1 MGGTLKIATFNVEN
15 LFRRAKVFNL
25 EEWRDG
31 DEILAK
37 VDQLRLQLFDE
48 KEPYDGKKKAYDGK
62 KILDLYNE
70 LKDFIDIKEV
80 REKLFKRR
88 NFKIVGVKAK
98 GENDWDGFIAFK
110 AANFSEITRMNT
122 AQVVNSVSADIISLI
137 EVEDKTTL
145 DTFNSK
151 LIKKKYPYS
160 MLIDAFDPR
169 GIDVSLLSRLEMCDI
184 RTHMFEKDKRSPIF
198 SRDCLEVTIKLPGD
212 DFLYVFVNHFKSQGY
227 GSQEQNDAK
236 RFRQAQRVVDIIGER
251 KHDLTKDKVVVLGDF
266 NAPPESKSL
275 SPLMNLTGL
284 RDVLALKITNT
295 EDRWTYPYYTK
306 QQLDF
311 ILVSEPLQKAC
322 KQAGVE
328 LRGIFDVEKYSKGK
342 VIAWPEVQ
350 NNGITA
356 SASDHGA
363 VWAEF
368 AL

>member
-15 LFRRAKVFNL
+15 LFRRAKVFIL

-37 VDQLRLQLFDE
+37 VDQLKQEL
-48 KEPYDGKKKAYDGK
+48 KKNVYDGK

-70 LKDFIDIKEV
+70 LKDFIDINEV
-80 REKLFKRR
+80 REKLFKRNR
-88 NFKIVGVKAK
+88 KSEVVGIKATGK
-98 GENDWDGFIAFK
+98 DDWDGFIAFK
-110 AANFSEITRMNT
+110 MDGFNETTIKNT
-122 AQVVNSVSADIISLI
+122 AKVINSISADIISLI

-145 DTFNSK
+145 DTFNSRF
-151 LIKKKYPYS
+151 IKKRYLYS

-169 GIDVSLLSRLEMCDI
+169 GIDVSLLSRLETCDI
-184 RTHMFEKDKRSPIF
+184 RTHMFEKVGRSRIF
-198 SRDCLEVTIKLPGD
+198 SRDCLEVTIKLPGG

-236 RFRQAQRVVDIIGER
+236 RLRQAQRVVDIIEER
-251 KHDLTKDKVVVLGDF
+251 KYDLTKDRVVVLGDF
-266 NAPPESKSL
+266 NAPAESKSL
-275 SPLMNLTGL
+275 SPLMNLKGL
-284 RDVLALKITNT
+284 RDVLALKITNP

-322 KQAGVE
+322 KHAEVE
-328 LRGIFDVEKYSKGK
+328 RRGIFDAAKYSNGE
-342 VIAWPEVQ
+342 VTAWPQVQ
-350 NNGITA
+350 DNGITA
-356 SASDHGA
+356 SASDHAA

-368 AL
+368 TL